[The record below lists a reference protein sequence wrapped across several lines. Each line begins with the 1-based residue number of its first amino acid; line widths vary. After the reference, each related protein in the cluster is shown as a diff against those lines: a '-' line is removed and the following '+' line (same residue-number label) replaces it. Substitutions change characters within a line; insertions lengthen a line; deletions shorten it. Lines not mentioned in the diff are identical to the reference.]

1 MPRERRVGAD
11 REERTMPG
19 ALVIGE
25 SLIDVVN
32 DEAHRGEHP
41 GDSPMNVAITIS
53 RAGANPPR
61 TAELG

>member
-1 MPRERRVGAD
+1 MS
-11 REERTMPG
+11 G

>member
-1 MPRERRVGAD
+1 
-11 REERTMPG
+11 MPG

-41 GDSPMNVAITIS
+41 GDSPMNAAITIS

>member
-32 DEAHRGEHP
+32 DGAQGVSIL
-41 GDSPMNVAITIS
+41 GSPMNVAITVS
-53 RAGANPPR
+53 RTGANPPR